1 MIVCS
6 CNVLSDTTIR
16 SCLRGED
23 CPRTPSAVYKCL
35 GCSPNCG
42 RCAKTVRSMISEAL
56 GACATGC
63 DAACPH
69 GGLSALAASLA
80 GAATA

>member
-6 CNVLSDTTIR
+6 CNVLSDSTIR
-16 SCLRGED
+16 ACLKGED

-42 RCAKTVRSMISEAL
+42 RCAKTVRGLISEAL
-56 GACATGC
+56 HVCAEGLC
-63 DAACPH
+63 EASCPRAVNFDMAI
-69 GGLSALAASLA
+69 G
-80 GAATA
+80 

>member
-6 CNVLSDTTIR
+6 CNVLSDAKIR
-16 SCLRGED
+16 SCLKGAD

-42 RCAKTVRSMISEAL
+42 RCAKTVRGMISDAL
-56 GACATGC
+56 GACA
-63 DAACPH
+63 
-69 GGLSALAASLA
+69 A
-80 GAATA
+80 GACEAGCSHHAAAAAAVQSMATAA